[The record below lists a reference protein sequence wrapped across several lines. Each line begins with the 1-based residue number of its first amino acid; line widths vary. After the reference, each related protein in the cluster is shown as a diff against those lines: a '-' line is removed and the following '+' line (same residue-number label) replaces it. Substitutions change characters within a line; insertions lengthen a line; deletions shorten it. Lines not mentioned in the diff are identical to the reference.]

1 MTNMNVLIVDDEVHA
16 VRGILAGVDWEA
28 LEVVSVY
35 TAHNKKQAKSIFE
48 QHHIDLLLSDI
59 DMPKGSGIELLSWV
73 REHHPYTEAIFISCH
88 SEFTFAKQAVKLK
101 SLNYLLK
108 PIDYKELEEEIKEA
122 FRKIQENRNLNH
134 LEESFLHLQEVH
146 RSNQKETFWR
156 NLIDEMIS
164 SSEKEINYYLGKYEM
179 KFDINAGFLPILAHI
194 QYTHN
199 EELLHRNEIKIK
211 ASQYVQT
218 EIMKIEPNVT
228 MIQLSQSHLLFI
240 SEKLVDHNQIV
251 NHCEQI
257 ITQCRQSLYMD
268 VCFYI
273 GEQSPLNNMVSV
285 VHELKKMDK
294 NNVLHTNKTFTIGHH
309 NSSYFTPNLPKST
322 WIELMK
328 NGSKDKILD
337 EIQQFITSW
346 KIADMNVTR
355 NSLHVFYQD
364 FLQII
369 FYLLQAKG
377 LEANKVFSNKVLLNE
392 LENIGTIDDF
402 KEWILFLTTL
412 TMEQIHPNE
421 DSYSVV
427 DKVKEFINEN
437 ISIHKLTRDDIAN
450 HVYLNPDYLTR
461 IFKKQTGVS
470 ISTYMQHVRMEK
482 AKQLLTQTELPIS
495 TIGLECGYTNFSYFS
510 TLFKN
515 YTHLNPMEFRRTF
528 MNQES

>member
-16 VRGILAGVDWEA
+16 VRGILAGVDWEE
-28 LEVVSVY
+28 LGIVSVF
-35 TAHNKKQAKSIFE
+35 TAHNKKQAQSIFE
-48 QHHIDLLLSDI
+48 HHHIDLLLSDI

-73 REHHPYTEAIFISCH
+73 REYHPDTEAIFISCH
-88 SEFTFAKQAVKLK
+88 SEFAFAKQAVKLK

-108 PIDYKELEEEIKEA
+108 PIDYKELEDEIKEA
-122 FRKIQENRNLNH
+122 IQKIQENRNLNQ
-134 LEESFLHLQEVH
+134 LEESFLHLQEMH

-156 NLIDEMIS
+156 NLIDEMIP
-164 SSEKEINYYLGKYEM
+164 SSEKEINDYLNKYEI
-179 KFDINAGFLPILAHI
+179 KFGIDAQFLPILAHI
-194 QYTHN
+194 QYRPN
-199 EELLHRNEIKIK
+199 EELLFHEEAEKK
-211 ASQYVQT
+211 AAHYVQT
-218 EIMKIEPNVT
+218 EIMKLESNVT
-228 MIQLSQSHLLFI
+228 VIQLSATHLLFI
-240 SEKLVDHNQIV
+240 SEELVNHNQIV
-251 NHCEQI
+251 NHCDQI
-257 ITQCRQSLYMD
+257 ITQFKQSLYLD
-268 VCFYI
+268 FCFYI
-273 GEQSPLNNMVSV
+273 GKQTELNNLVSV
-285 VHELKKMDK
+285 VHELKRMDK
-294 NNVLHTNKTFTIGHH
+294 NNVIHTNKTFSIEHH
-309 NSSYFTPNLPKST
+309 NSSYFTPNLPKTT

-369 FYLLQAKG
+369 FYLLQTKG

-421 DSYSVV
+421 DSCSVV

-495 TIGLECGYTNFSYFS
+495 TVGLECGYTNFSYFS

-515 YTHLNPMEFRRTF
+515 YTHLNPMEFRRTV